1 METWAKRHL
10 QGIAMK
16 KTALIVGVSGIV
28 GRNLADLLVAERE
41 WTVYGM
47 ARRPG
52 QRSGIVPVAVD
63 LLDAAAVETALA
75 DVKPSHIFLAAW
87 LRQPT
92 EAENIRVNAGMVR
105 NVLDAISQAQTVQL
119 SRWSPG

>member
-63 LLDAAAVETALA
+63 CWTQ
-75 DVKPSHIFLAAW
+75 PP
-87 LRQPT
+87 LRP
-92 EAENIRVNAGMVR
+92 
-105 NVLDAISQAQTVQL
+105 
-119 SRWSPG
+119 RWRT